1 MMRSFMRLREAMVP
15 YIYTQAKTAYDTGGR
30 GLVGVSGVVGVSQ
43 SGPAPPPRSQLDPR
57 YVL

>member
-1 MMRSFMRLREAMVP
+1 MRLREAMVP

-43 SGPAPPPRSQLDPR
+43 PGPAPPPRSQLDPR